1 MFRIIVDLYSL
12 QVKYK
17 VTSATDNNHYPIFS
31 LDEHF
36 TCIELDLVHMGF
48 TVRVTT

>member
-17 VTSATDNNHYPIFS
+17 VTSATDNNQNIPFFLLMS
-31 LDEHF
+31 TSPALN
-36 TCIELDLVHMGF
+36 
-48 TVRVTT
+48 

>member
-17 VTSATDNNHYPIFS
+17 VTSATDRTKISHFS

-36 TCIELDLVHMGF
+36 TCTELDLVHMGF